1 MMQHC
6 TYEACSRERFRSH
19 GVRRS
24 RRAPSAAGLKRDRS
38 SMPSVWV
45 GFASIL
51 YRDRE
56 DFWDPAVPS
65 CIKASRV
72 PGGSRLWLMVVGVGL
87 MGWEG

>member
-1 MMQHC
+1 MQHC

-24 RRAPSAAGLKRDRS
+24 RRVPSAAGLKRDRS
-38 SMPSVWV
+38 SMPSED
-45 GFASIL
+45 S
-51 YRDRE
+51 E
-56 DFWDPAVPS
+56 DFWDLAVPS